1 MNAEFGFRNAVIGA
15 HSMRPRRGSFTIPL
29 SRDGFITIFDGFV
42 YQTVK
47 RWWGRDGEEIDIS
60 RAEAGHP

>member
-15 HSMRPRRGSFTIPL
+15 HSMRSRRGSFTIPL
-29 SRDGFITIFDGFV
+29 LRDGFITIFDGFV

-47 RWWGRDGEEIDIS
+47 R
-60 RAEAGHP
+60 